1 MNKLISPLL
10 ALSLCAGLT
19 LSAGCASRTGQT
31 SPAESTILAM
41 DTVMQL
47 TVYGSG
53 AQQALDAAAAA
64 IYDLEDKLSATDQN
78 SDIWAVNHAGGS

>member
-19 LSAGCASRTGQT
+19 LSAGCAARTGQT

-78 SDIWAVNHAGGS
+78 SDI